1 MLANRFLLKS
11 QDSHA
16 RNAQCIFTTA
26 ARSNGAVGLT
36 LKQNAIRI
44 SHDMCTYGANLEVT
58 QHQITGNIERVF

>member
-1 MLANRFLLKS
+1 LPIDFFLNLKS

-44 SHDMCTYGANLEVT
+44 SHVYVWC
-58 QHQITGNIERVF
+58 